1 VAKVAGLMCF
11 DGRETLAF
19 LFSDFRG
26 QVQAKDYGEY
36 NNYHSHADQNAA
48 QLWVHE

>member
-1 VAKVAGLMCF
+1 LSS
-11 DGRETLAF
+11 DGGQSHF
-19 LFSDFRG
+19 FRG

-36 NNYHSHADQNAA
+36 NNYHSQADQNAA